1 LLHVQ
6 GWRLLCSWLRWMLP
20 AFCGGLVVLAGLS
33 WISAKHQ
40 AGPGLAN
47 PPAHTP
53 LPTHVSG
60 VLGAES
66 RSNSMTPRAD
76 SPTLELNDTVTQL
89 EGKIAQLERE
99 KKELAVALQSAAQS
113 AAGGDGGD
121 GWRQDHE
128 EEGARHEAMHL
139 MDARNPGVTSEQ
151 LESRPGNV
159 ALIAEFERTGTNSQK
174 YILFG
179 DFVYQI

>member
-1 LLHVQ
+1 
-6 GWRLLCSWLRWMLP
+6 M
-20 AFCGGLVVLAGLS
+20 LAGLS

-99 KKELAVALQSAAQS
+99 KKELAVALQRANKELKKVKETDRERKDLAQ
-113 AAGGDGGD
+113 ALKDM
-121 GWRQDHE
+121 E
-128 EEGARHEAMHL
+128 AREAMWHVERALVRDKEREIKHL
-139 MDARNPGVTSEQ
+139 ADALKEMEEREEKWRVERQFIADARKKEGSMFV
-151 LESRPGNV
+151 
-159 ALIAEFERTGTNSQK
+159 RTC
-174 YILFG
+174 
-179 DFVYQI
+179 

>member
-1 LLHVQ
+1 
-6 GWRLLCSWLRWMLP
+6 
-20 AFCGGLVVLAGLS
+20 VVLAGLS

-40 AGPGLAN
+40 AGLAN